1 MPGCPSCSRPR
12 CKKSSRTPLQA
23 QHISI
28 CWHRHMCNVKM
39 FELASVATLSRQLL
53 PFHNHVRWHRHL
65 CNMKTFDLKSD
76 SGRDTP
82 FASMHMAIALS
93 ISRQPP
99 GSRPAVSP
107 RPDGKATVCL
117 VRKHTTATQYPSSR
131 LDSGCALWMPVVSR
145 LECIPVQAVS
155 TICTTHNSQSKISRS
170 APMGFHQPGGYNYN
184 TGQINADVS

>member
-1 MPGCPSCSRPR
+1 LS
-12 CKKSSRTPLQA
+12 
-23 QHISI
+23 
-28 CWHRHMCNVKM
+28 
-39 FELASVATLSRQLL
+39 SRQLQ

-65 CNMKTFDLKSD
+65 CNMKTFDLESD

-117 VRKHTTATQYPSSR
+117 VRKHTTATQYPSVSVSIHQQPSSR
-131 LDSGCALWMPVVSR
+131 LDSGCALCMPVVSR

-184 TGQINADVS
+184 TGQINADGS